1 MRHLKS
7 TQKNYANLLN
17 VLQHLSR
24 FPLPCSREKAEDGWK
39 REEEEEEE
47 EEEDP
52 IFTSVFPP
60 AGKGK
65 EVIFN
70 FARPACSA
78 AVGVE

>member
-7 TQKNYANLLN
+7 TQKT
-17 VLQHLSR
+17 VLTCSTFYNI
-24 FPLPCSREKAEDGWK
+24 FPVFHFLALGEKAEDGWK
-39 REEEEEEE
+39 REEEG
-47 EEEDP
+47 EEDP

-70 FARPACSA
+70 FPRPACSA
-78 AVGVE
+78 VVGVG

>member
-1 MRHLKS
+1 MNEALEKYA
-7 TQKNYANLLN
+7 KNRANLLN

-24 FPLPCSREKAEDGWK
+24 FPLPCSRGKAEDGWK
-39 REEEEEEE
+39 REE

-70 FARPACSA
+70 FPRPACSA
-78 AVGVE
+78 VVGVG